1 MKRTIGLLVGAF
13 LIWTVLWVPRAMHN
27 RAVSSLKEGL
37 TDFAANETQETDL
50 AQLGEAYPQFFFDH
64 TGGWL
69 KVYAWQTAEGEWRCY
84 LMDGF
89 LDALT
94 DQSFVF
100 EVGATVEELRAI
112 LSVYDVEKEEI
123 VLQIVKNPLSKISFP
138 R

>member
-1 MKRTIGLLVGAF
+1 
-13 LIWTVLWVPRAMHN
+13 
-27 RAVSSLKEGL
+27 
-37 TDFAANETQETDL
+37 
-50 AQLGEAYPQFFFDH
+50 
-64 TGGWL
+64 
-69 KVYAWQTAEGEWRCY
+69 
-84 LMDGF
+84 MDGF

-112 LSVYDVEKEEI
+112 LSVYDMEKEEI